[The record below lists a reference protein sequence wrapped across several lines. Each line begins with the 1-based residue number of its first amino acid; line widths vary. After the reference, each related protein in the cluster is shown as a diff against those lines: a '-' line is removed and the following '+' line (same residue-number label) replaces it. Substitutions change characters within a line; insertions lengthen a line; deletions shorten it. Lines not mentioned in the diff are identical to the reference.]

1 MDEHIWVNGRRIN
14 EVAQGCSH
22 GLMASAL
29 KENICMGRETRA
41 STHGLVVSDTR
52 VNSRMTK
59 GMGMVFTHMLMEGY
73 TKAVGR
79 MTRKV
84 ATVFSHLQMAIALKG
99 SGKKTKR
106 MAMEYTLNHKADDMR
121 VFTKTIREPASG

>member
-1 MDEHIWVNGRRIN
+1 
-14 EVAQGCSH
+14 
-22 GLMASAL
+22 
-29 KENICMGRETRA
+29 
-41 STHGLVVSDTR
+41 
-52 VNSRMTK
+52 
-59 GMGMVFTHMLMEGY
+59 MLMGGC

-84 ATVFSHLQMAIALKG
+84 ATVFSHLQMAIALRG

-121 VFTKTIREPASG
+121 VFTKTIRGPASG

>member
-1 MDEHIWVNGRRIN
+1 MVQEF
-14 EVAQGCSH
+14 SH

-29 KENICMGRETRA
+29 KENIVMGREIRA
-41 STHGLVVSDTR
+41 STHGLVVSDMR

-59 GMGMVFTHMLMEGY
+59 GMAMVFTHMLMEGY
-73 TKAVGR
+73 TKAIGR

-84 ATVFSHLQMAIALKG
+84 ATASSHLLMAIALKE

-106 MAMEYTLNHKADDMR
+106 TAMEYTLNHRADDMR
-121 VFTKTIREPASG
+121 VFTKMTKGLVLE